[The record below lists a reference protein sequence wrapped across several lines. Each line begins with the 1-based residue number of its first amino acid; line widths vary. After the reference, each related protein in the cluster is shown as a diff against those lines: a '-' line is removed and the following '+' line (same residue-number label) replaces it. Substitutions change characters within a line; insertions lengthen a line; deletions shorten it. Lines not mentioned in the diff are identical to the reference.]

1 MFGSFSA
8 CFIIL
13 QVKKAVNVLLLIYP
27 QRWGGDGEGGWGWGG
42 GEAKTLLGEMKGEM
56 NLLAITL

>member
-42 GEAKTLLGEMKGEM
+42 GKRKHCLVR
-56 NLLAITL
+56 